1 MKVIRNLNIRKSCQT
16 TDIPTKVIKLNSDIL
31 EKLIYKCFNY
41 YIDRGDIPDEL
52 KHVKFV
58 PVDVR
63 NSRVTKWSYEIKL
76 RKMTSHFKLLTRK
89 FL

>member
-1 MKVIRNLNIRKSCQT
+1 MKIIRNLNIRKSCQT

-31 EKLIYKCFNY
+31 GKLIYKYYNY
-41 YIDRGDIPDEL
+41 YIDRGEFPDEL
-52 KHVKFV
+52 KLVKLV

-63 NSRVTKWSYEIKL
+63 NSRVTKWSYEIEL

>member
-31 EKLIYKCFNY
+31 EKLIYNY

-52 KHVKFV
+52 KHVKLV
-58 PVDVR
+58 PVDVP
-63 NSRVTKWSYEIKL
+63 NSRVTKWSYEIEL
-76 RKMTSHFKLLTRK
+76 RKMISHFKLLTRK

>member
-1 MKVIRNLNIRKSCQT
+1 MKIIRNLNIRKSCQT

-31 EKLIYKCFNY
+31 GKLVYKYYNY
-41 YIDRGDIPDEL
+41 YIDRGEFPDEL
-52 KHVKFV
+52 KHVKLV

-63 NSRVTKWSYEIKL
+63 NSRVTKWSYEIEL